1 VTFTEYLRHIV
12 TRYQKAGG
20 AGAADTMIEPFK
32 TYRDLLRIVTEW
44 SASKPEMTLLD
55 YVKQEAPAD
64 FIVKVNAIFAE
75 WQRAEAQRAS
85 GIAAGGS

>member
-1 VTFTEYLRHIV
+1 
-12 TRYQKAGG
+12 
-20 AGAADTMIEPFK
+20 
-32 TYRDLLRIVTEW
+32 VTEW

-75 WQRAEAQRAS
+75 WQRAEAQRTS
-85 GIAAGGS
+85 GIAVGGS